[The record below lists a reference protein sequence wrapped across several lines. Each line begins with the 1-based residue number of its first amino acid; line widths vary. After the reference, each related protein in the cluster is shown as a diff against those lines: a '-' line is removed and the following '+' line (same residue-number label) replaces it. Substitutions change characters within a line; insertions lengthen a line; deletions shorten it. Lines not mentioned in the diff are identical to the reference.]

1 MNAFVYRTEKI
12 AVRPLDRWAMEG
24 PYPSWFSD
32 MEVCRH
38 NSHGVFPK
46 QTAELATYIDSLAG
60 DRSRL
65 VWAIFDVA
73 DAQRHIGN
81 ISLQQIDSINRSAEF
96 AILIGDKSCWG
107 KGYATEAARLLL
119 THGFDRLNLRRI
131 YCGTAAANVGMRRL
145 AQSLGMVEE
154 GTRRGALFID
164 GSYIDVV
171 EYGLLQD
178 EFRRTP
184 A

>member
-1 MNAFVYRTEKI
+1 MNSFIYRTERI
-12 AVRPLDRWAMEG
+12 AVCPLDRWAMEG
-24 PYPSWFSD
+24 PYPSWFHD

-38 NSHGVFPK
+38 NSHGAFPK
-46 QTAELATYIDSLAG
+46 QAAELAAYIDSLAG

-73 DAQRHIGN
+73 GAKPHIGN
-81 ISLQQIDSINRSAEF
+81 ISLQQIDPINRSAEF
-96 AILIGDKSCWG
+96 AILIGDRSCWG
-107 KGYATEAARLLL
+107 KGYSAEAARLLL

-131 YCGTAAANVGMRRL
+131 YCGTASTNAGMRGL
-145 AQSLGMVEE
+145 AQTLGMVEE

-164 GSYIDVV
+164 GNYIDVV
-171 EYGLLQD
+171 EYGLLRD
-178 EFRRTP
+178 EFRRPP